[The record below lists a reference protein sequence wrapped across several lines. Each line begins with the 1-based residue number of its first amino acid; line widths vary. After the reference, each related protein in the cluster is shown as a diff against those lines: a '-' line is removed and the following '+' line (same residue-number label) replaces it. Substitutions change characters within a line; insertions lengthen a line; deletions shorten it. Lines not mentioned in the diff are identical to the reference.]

1 MGSSVDDALSAWE
14 KAPAHVRMMAGA
26 YVGPLLAALVES
38 DSRIARCE
46 AAIQEII
53 QGGALHG
60 ES

>member
-1 MGSSVDDALSAWE
+1 MGSSVADALSAWE

-26 YVGPLLAALVES
+26 YVGPLLAALVET
-38 DSRIARCE
+38 DSRVARVE
-46 AAIQEII
+46 AAIQGLI